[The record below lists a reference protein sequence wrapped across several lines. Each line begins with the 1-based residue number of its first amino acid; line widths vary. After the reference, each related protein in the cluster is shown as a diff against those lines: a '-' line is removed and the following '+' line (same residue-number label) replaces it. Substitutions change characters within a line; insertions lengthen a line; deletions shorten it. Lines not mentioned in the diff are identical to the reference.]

1 MSLTQPD
8 PMTEMSEPDGVRS
21 GMFARN
27 PLQQLSGSLLARGLH
42 DTGSL
47 VTALPLALALSLAG
61 CILPP
66 SLSTGKEDAGVNS
79 PPAITAVRTDTDD
92 VFEPGPI
99 SLTRGR
105 GTVNFD
111 LLDTDVEDELLV
123 RVFIDYTIDDPT
135 PARTQCTAASAGQ
148 PKRTV
153 TCTASAICQMDD
165 DGETHNL
172 TAVVFDREPL
182 EAGKP
187 EFQAMPVGGQSTSR
201 FFFVNCAGPQT

>member
-1 MSLTQPD
+1 
-8 PMTEMSEPDGVRS
+8 MTEMSEPDCVRS
-21 GMFARN
+21 GKRAPN
-27 PLQQLSGSLLARGLH
+27 PSQALKGFLLARRVH
-42 DTGSL
+42 ETRSP
-47 VTALPLALALSLAG
+47 VCALPLLALYPALSLTAG

-66 SLSTGKEDAGVNS
+66 SLSTGSEDAGVNS
-79 PPAITAVRTDTDD
+79 PPAIVAVRTDAET

-105 GTVNFD
+105 GTINFE
-111 LLDTDVEDELLV
+111 LLDTDVEDALVV
-123 RVFIDYTIDDPT
+123 RVFVDYTIDDPT
-135 PARTQCTAASAGQ
+135 PARTQCTAASTTSA
-148 PKRTV
+148 KRTV

-187 EFQAMPVGGQSTSR
+187 EFQAMPEGGLSTSR